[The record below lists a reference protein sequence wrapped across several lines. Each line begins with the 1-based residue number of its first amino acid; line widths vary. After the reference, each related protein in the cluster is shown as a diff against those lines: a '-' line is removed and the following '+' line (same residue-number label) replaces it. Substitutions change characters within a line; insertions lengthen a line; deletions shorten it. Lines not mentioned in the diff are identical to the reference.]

1 MRPVRV
7 LIVAPTMEGGG
18 AEKNV
23 QVLIEHMDRGRF
35 APHLAL
41 CNRQGALLDALPS
54 DLTISDLKKRSR
66 WDVVGLIQRL
76 RNCIDDQSID
86 IVLSVL
92 EYSNLLAVAASMA
105 SRRHPP
111 VVISEHNDLSKHLP
125 SVRFGSLKL
134 CLMRLAYPRADA
146 CVAVSHGVSRSLVA
160 TTRLP
165 STNIHVIPNP
175 IDVSKIRLLTAA
187 HTPEMPDWTQGPF
200 VIAVGRLVPQKNYP
214 LLLHAFARIASH
226 CSVSLAILGD
236 GPLRSTLW
244 DLASDLGIQAR
255 VHFLGYKE
263 NPFVWMHMAAAL
275 TLTSDW
281 EGFGNVLVEAMACG
295 TAILSTDC
303 PSGPAEIIRNGENGL
318 LVPCGDEAAVSSA
331 LLQLLTNHDLHR
343 KLTRQADIDV
353 RAYDAETITRRYE
366 RLLMDTVHPSPQACH
381 SETA

>member
-1 MRPVRV
+1 M
-7 LIVAPTMEGGG
+7 
-18 AEKNV
+18 
-23 QVLIEHMDRGRF
+23 
-35 APHLAL
+35 
-41 CNRQGALLDALPS
+41 PS